1 MADLNKILSQ
11 TKVRLMMSP
20 KSGFISSVLMALD
33 VQYSEEVPTACTS
46 GTSISINPKFFAD
59 LPPNQRLFL
68 LLHEAWHVVYEHPW
82 AMRSSDNPDILNQ
95 AQDHYINLSL
105 VKDGFEFI
113 PGGCKDE
120 KYVDWTVKAIYEDL
134 LKNGSG
140 SGSGGIG
147 RDVQPTKGD
156 EAKAKETKVRVQ
168 EIICKAAMAAE
179 LGNQAGSIPE
189 DVKRMIEEIR
199 NPKLPWH
206 QVLENYMQERV
217 REEHSWNRRNKRYPD
232 VYLPSLA
239 GEGMGEIRSYVDA
252 SGSISNKE
260 LGLEV
265 AEMVYVKEMV
275 NPTRMSI
282 TAFACHLGKEQAF
295 ERDEEIE
302 FDVDVGGG
310 TNLHPV
316 WADIQNAPETEV
328 VIIFTDGYVDVPPAA
343 DLDCD
348 VIFVIVNNPSWQ
360 HPDFTVIH
368 MEIGHDD

>member
-1 MADLNKILSQ
+1 MADLKKILSQ

-33 VQYSEEVPTACTS
+33 VHFSEEVPTACTE
-46 GTSISINPKFFAD
+46 GTSIKLNPKFFTD

-68 LLHEAWHVVYEHPW
+68 LLHETWHVVYEHPW
-82 AMRSSDNPDILNQ
+82 AMRNSSNPQVLNQ

-120 KYVDWTVKAIYEDL
+120 KYIDWTVKDIYEDL

-140 SGSGGIG
+140 NGGGGIG
-147 RDVQPTKGD
+147 SDVQAPEGNA
-156 EAKAKETKVRVQ
+156 EKAKDAKVRVR
-168 EIICKAAMAAE
+168 EIICKAAMTAE
-179 LGNQAGSIPE
+179 MSGQAGSIPE
-189 DVKRMIEEIR
+189 DVKRMIEDIR

-239 GEGMGEIRSYVDA
+239 GEGMGEVRSYVDA

-265 AEMVYVKEMV
+265 AEMIYIKELV
-275 NPTRMSI
+275 NPIRMSI

-310 TNLHPV
+310 TNLRPV

-328 VIIFTDGYVDVPPAA
+328 VVIFTDGYVEVPPAA

-348 VIFVIVNNPSWQ
+348 VIFVIVNNPNWQ